1 MYLNISLT
9 LTGQDDIRRGKL
21 SKRSSSPTFSL
32 SKNVHKVLLA
42 ATESYSRNEYKHNRL
57 KEVLDNCFALI

>member
-9 LTGQDDIRRGKL
+9 LTGQDNIRRGNDVNVV
-21 SKRSSSPTFSL
+21 PPIFSL

-42 ATESYSRNEYKHNRL
+42 ATESYSRNGYKHN
-57 KEVLDNCFALI
+57 

>member
-9 LTGQDDIRRGKL
+9 LTGHNIRRGNDVNVV
-21 SKRSSSPTFSL
+21 PPIFSL

-42 ATESYSRNEYKHNRL
+42 ATESYRRNGYKHN
-57 KEVLDNCFALI
+57 